1 MKEKG
6 QHCKSR
12 LRVRRMSSKVTLSA
26 ILKLVCDQQV
36 PFISNGGNRISRLR
50 WCNCER
56 QKKNLICFLHRFSQK
71 KSRIK
76 LFFFCCFCKTV
87 ENFQKKFCCF
97 WKNGGEKKPAFF
109 GKTVE
114 KKKLIFFLPFTPLYP
129 TKATT

>member
-36 PFISNGGNRISRLR
+36 PFISSGGNRISRLR
-50 WCNCER
+50 WCKCER
-56 QKKNLICFLHRFSQK
+56 QKTKFYFFSPP
-71 KSRIK
+71 
-76 LFFFCCFCKTV
+76 F
-87 ENFQKKFCCF
+87 FQKKAEFF
-97 WKNGGEKKPAFF
+97 FDFFSAVFEKRLRIFFKHFSAVF

-114 KKKLIFFLPFTPLYP
+114 KKKLIFFLPFTLAPLYP